1 MTKRALHVSDHAVLR
16 YLERVG
22 GFEID
27 ALRAEI
33 ASRVGQVYASGASNV
48 IIDGFRFAVEDGLT
62 GPVVVT
68 VYEKEGTVCVP
79 RRLRK

>member
-1 MTKRALHVSDHAVLR
+1 MKRRARTHVSDHAVLR

-27 ALRAEI
+27 MLRQAI
-33 ASRVGQVYASGASNV
+33 AARVDTAAQAGASGV
-48 IIDGFRFAVEDGLT
+48 VIDGFTYLIRTDAQ

-68 VYEKEGTVCVP
+68 VMPRQYEVSAPGATE
-79 RRLRK
+79 

>member
-1 MTKRALHVSDHAVLR
+1 MSRRPLHVSDHAVLR

-27 ALRAEI
+27 TLRAEI
-33 ASRVGQVYASGASNV
+33 ARRVGKLYAPGATNV
-48 IIDGFRFAVEDGLT
+48 IIEGFRYVVEQGDD

-68 VYEKEGTVCVP
+68 IFEKTETAFLP